1 MCVCLAQGYIVLGQR
16 LVFTEAELAARTGFG
31 WQLVSLTT
39 SFVGII
45 VSVWFRRAGRLTMRS
60 KGLPKGKNRGGGQGG
75 HTTLTHSPPQVRRR
89 SRHCGLQRRLQ
100 HT

>member
-1 MCVCLAQGYIVLGQR
+1 MLSRRLGFDAVVHVCVSLAQGYIVLGQR

-60 KGLPKGKNRGGGQGG
+60 KGLPKGKEAVADRVDTPCS
-75 HTTLTHSPPQVRRR
+75 HTPLHR
-89 SRHCGLQRRLQ
+89 
-100 HT
+100 